1 MFMVKEN
8 IEQKERLEKIYR
20 KVKAI
25 YGAVPPQINFLG
37 NIEADYLEDFLKIV
51 LRVTKHPNIDPD
63 LFGFMRLHIAFR
75 EEYAYCK
82 KYNTQFLLAKGYRQE
97 QLDAVVTDIMTVPF
111 NAKHQALASHAVR
124 VVYESKQI
132 TAEDFEALYALGWSQ
147 KDVFDAIDHAT
158 TLLKNGRILT
168 AYSQK

>member
-37 NIEADYLEDFLKIV
+37 NIEADYLEDFLKMV
-51 LRVTKHPNIDPD
+51 LRVTKHPNIHPD
-63 LFGFMRLHIAFR
+63 LFGFMRLHIAFK

-82 KYNTQFLLAKGYRQE
+82 QYNTQFLLAKGYTQK
-97 QLDAVVTDIMTVPF
+97 QLDAVISDIMAVPF
-111 NAKHQALASHAVR
+111 DEKHQVLASHAIR

-132 TAEDFEALYALGWSQ
+132 VAEDFEALYALGWSQ

-168 AYSQK
+168 AYNRK

>member
-1 MFMVKEN
+1 MVKEN
-8 IEQKERLEKIYR
+8 IEQKERLEQIYR

-25 YGAVPPQINFLG
+25 YGTVPPQIYFLG
-37 NIEADYLEDFLKIV
+37 NIEADYLEDFLKMV
-51 LRVTKHPNIDPD
+51 LRVTKHPNIHPD

-82 KYNTQFLLAKGYRQE
+82 KYNTQFLLTKGYTQE
-97 QLDAVVTDIMTVPF
+97 QLDAVVTDIMAVPF
-111 NAKHQALASHAVR
+111 DEKHQALASHAVR

-132 TAEDFEALYALGWSQ
+132 RAEDFEALYALGWSQ

>member
-8 IEQKERLEKIYR
+8 IEQKERLEQIYR

-37 NIEADYLEDFLKIV
+37 NIEADYLEDFLKMV
-51 LRVTKHPNIDPD
+51 LRVTKHPNIHPE

-82 KYNTQFLLAKGYRQE
+82 KYNTQFLLTKGYTQE
-97 QLDAVVTDIMTVPF
+97 QLDAVVTDIMAVPF
-111 NAKHQALASHAVR
+111 DEKYQALASHAVR
-124 VVYESKQI
+124 VVYESHQI
-132 TAEDFEALYALGWSQ
+132 GSEDFEALYALGWSQ
-147 KDVFDAIDHAT
+147 KDVFDTIDHAT

-168 AYSQK
+168 AYSRK

>member
-1 MFMVKEN
+1 MVKEN
-8 IEQKERLEKIYR
+8 IEQKERLEQIYR

-25 YGAVPPQINFLG
+25 YGAVPPQIYFLG
-37 NIEADYLEDFLKIV
+37 NIEADYLEDFLKMV
-51 LRVTKHPNIDPD
+51 LRVTKHPNIHPY

-82 KYNTQFLLAKGYRQE
+82 KYNTQFLLAKGYTQE
-97 QLDAVVTDIMTVPF
+97 QLDAVVTDIMAVPF
-111 NAKHQALASHAVR
+111 DKKHQALASHALR
-124 VVYESKQI
+124 VVYESHQI
-132 TAEDFEALYALGWSQ
+132 GSKDFETLYALGWSQ

-168 AYSQK
+168 AYSRK

>member
-1 MFMVKEN
+1 MVKEN
-8 IEQKERLEKIYR
+8 IEQKKRLEQIYR

-25 YGAVPPQINFLG
+25 YGAVPPQIYFLG
-37 NIEADYLEDFLKIV
+37 NIEADYLEDFLKMV
-51 LRVTKHPNIDPD
+51 LRVTKHPNIKPD

-82 KYNTQFLLAKGYRQE
+82 KYNTQFLLAKGYTQE
-97 QLDAVVTDIMTVPF
+97 QLDTVVTDIMAVPF
-111 NAKHQALASHAVR
+111 DEKYQALASHAVR

-132 TAEDFEALYALGWSQ
+132 SAEDFEALYALGWTQ

>member
-20 KVKAI
+20 RVKAI

-37 NIEADYLEDFLKIV
+37 NIEADYLEDFLKMV
-51 LRVTKHPNIDPD
+51 MRVTKHPNIHPD

-75 EEYAYCK
+75 EDYAYCK
-82 KYNTQFLLAKGYRQE
+82 KYNTQFLLAKGYMQE
-97 QLDAVVTDIMTVPF
+97 QLDAVVTEIGAVPF
-111 NAKHQALASHAVR
+111 DDKHQALAFHAVR
-124 VVYESKQI
+124 VVYESKKI
-132 TAEDFEALYALGWSQ
+132 TAEDFEKLYTLGWSQ

-168 AYSQK
+168 AYSRK